1 MSTLKKAACVLVFS
15 EDGTK
20 ILAVS
25 RKDDPHAF
33 GIPGGKVDPNESFL
47 DAAIR
52 ETLEETGYHVNVNKH
67 SANNPFIIED
77 GYGYIVH
84 TFLATI
90 DKNKPRLQT
99 SEKETGRV
107 AYVTRDDLFNGP
119 FSTYNKHL
127 CVWYDNLPRKTEY
140 LSN

>member
-1 MSTLKKAACVLVFS
+1 MSDLKRAACVLVFS

-25 RKDDPHAF
+25 RKDDPNAF

-52 ETLEETGYHVNVNKH
+52 ETLEETGYEVNVTEH

-84 TFLATI
+84 TFIATI
-90 DKNKPRLQT
+90 NKNKKRL
-99 SEKETGRV
+99 EIAEEETGRV
-107 AYVTRDDLFNGP
+107 AYVTREDLFNGP
-119 FSTYNKHL
+119 FSTYNRHL
-127 CVWYDNLPRKTEY
+127 CAWYDDLPGKTKY